1 VQVLADAD
9 SPALMLCAGQ
19 ADADSPAALRNTRQ
33 RDRRGQLQSA
43 VSPGRQS
50 MAKVLACCLCFV
62 VLYPL

>member
-1 VQVLADAD
+1 
-9 SPALMLCAGQ
+9 MLCAGQ